1 MTQIIEIFRAGQHTA
16 MSGEQIGFSEADLSA
31 AAAAYDPSLH
41 EAPVVVGHPQ
51 HDAPA
56 YGWVKG
62 LQHDGGSLSAHLDQ
76 VATAFAEAVREG
88 RYKKV
93 SASFYKPD
101 SASNPKPGAY
111 YLRHVGFLGAQPPA
125 VKGLSPIELG
135 EAGDETVTVEFGEV
149 AGWKLGDLFRS
160 MRNWMLEQ
168 FGTDAAD
175 AAMPEHLVTGVQEDA
190 AADAPGFIETQP
202 KENAVTGQ
210 AGNRESDLARREA
223 EVKRREAEFAERE
236 RQRRTQPKESA
247 VTGQAGN
254 HESEIARREAELK
267 QREAEFAERER
278 QHRRQER
285 EAQLDALVADGRPLP
300 CDKARLLSFM
310 DSLDGQD
317 AVQFAEG
324 ETRDPNKFLLD
335 EVLGKLPKRV
345 DYSERAPADQED
357 AATDD
362 ASSLARE
369 AVAYQEKQRQAGV
382 AITVSQAV
390 AEISKQKGKETAQ

>member
-1 MTQIIEIFRAGQHTA
+1 M
-16 MSGEQIGFSEADLSA
+16 
-31 AAAAYDPSLH
+31 
-41 EAPVVVGHPQ
+41 
-51 HDAPA
+51 
-56 YGWVKG
+56 
-62 LQHDGGSLSAHLDQ
+62 
-76 VATAFAEAVREG
+76 
-88 RYKKV
+88 
-93 SASFYKPD
+93 
-101 SASNPKPGAY
+101 
-111 YLRHVGFLGAQPPA
+111 
-125 VKGLSPIELG
+125 
-135 EAGDETVTVEFGEV
+135 
-149 AGWKLGDLFRS
+149 
-160 MRNWMLEQ
+160 
-168 FGTDAAD
+168 
-175 AAMPEHLVTGVQEDA
+175 
-190 AADAPGFIETQP
+190 
-202 KENAVTGQ
+202 
-210 AGNRESDLARREA
+210 
-223 EVKRREAEFAERE
+223 
-236 RQRRTQPKESA
+236 
-247 VTGQAGN
+247 TGQAGN